1 MEAEERRAE
10 ERRRAREEIR
20 AEERRRAEEE
30 QRAEQRRAEGERRAE
45 EEEERRAEEE
55 ERRAEEEE
63 RRAEDEAFQAEQDA
77 LRAAEERRLETERL
91 QADARRRA
99 EPGRQRRPVDG
110 ASTATVDDRSGSARD
125 LPAPAG
131 RANEPE
137 PPHERHQE
145 GEPKRFPS
153 VDRRP
158 LTGAELARWRSR
170 LDLTQQA
177 AADRLGVR
185 QGTISKA
192 ESRADAPLGPSLRDA
207 LTEELDAERRSA

>member
-1 MEAEERRAE
+1 MEAEERRAK

-20 AEERRRAEEE
+20 AG
-30 QRAEQRRAEGERRAE
+30 QRRAEGDRQAEQRR
-45 EEEERRAEEE
+45 EEE

-77 LRAAEERRLETERL
+77 LRAVEERQMETERL

-99 EPGRQRRPVDG
+99 EHDRQRRPVDG

-125 LPAPAG
+125 LGAPAG
-131 RANEPE
+131 GANGSG
-137 PPHERHQE
+137 PPSKRHQE
-145 GEPKRFPS
+145 GEPRRFPS
-153 VDRRP
+153 ADQRP

-185 QGTISKA
+185 QGTVSKA
-192 ESRADAPLGPSLRDA
+192 ESRADAPLGPSLRQA
-207 LTEELDAERRSA
+207 LAEALREERQSA